1 MATETSTATT
11 LFPALSQVAAS
22 QEIIGR
28 DASQDYLIR
37 PGYSPG
43 SGGGLSFGAP
53 TSNKAQ
59 AKRKA
64 KHDSKFDSKHDPWA
78 GRRMDST
85 GLVSSK
91 RD

>member
-28 DASQDYLIR
+28 DATNDYKT
-37 PGYSPG
+37 PFGYDG
-43 SGGGLSFGAP
+43 ISGGAAGSA
-53 TSNKAQ
+53 KAQ
-59 AKRKA
+59 AKRRA